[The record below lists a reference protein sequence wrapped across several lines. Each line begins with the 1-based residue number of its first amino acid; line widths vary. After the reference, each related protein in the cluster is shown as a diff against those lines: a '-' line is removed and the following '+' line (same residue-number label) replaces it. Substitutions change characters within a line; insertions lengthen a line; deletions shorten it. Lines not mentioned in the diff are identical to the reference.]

1 MADRKGLEREREPE
15 LEHRELQ
22 ELLPWYV
29 NGTLEPVEREAVERH
44 LKACAACRYELEE
57 LRGLQA
63 AVSSAPEAE
72 TTAGVGVEI
81 ALQRTLARIGARGAA
96 TPRTQRRRRKLREWL
111 FLPRPALA
119 LPVLALIFLGLGV
132 VLGVQLALRTPVIG
146 DFPGPGEHAAPLTER
161 YFAYPRQILGEGTFT
176 LRVGERPLLQEAFTL
191 EQVEDGTLL
200 LTSNVRALQSGD
212 LTAAQR
218 FKLTSAFRPLSY
230 SLQGPLVYG
239 GSRAD
244 ASFTREE
251 AILTVCCTLTEEGQQ
266 IQRRLIPLPPG
277 EEPVL
282 YDFSV
287 LSHFEVLYRVIA
299 ERLRR
304 GASVKELR
312 FTALTPQALRAE
324 PLVIE
329 RVEPAALLSDGRRV
343 DVTRYVLRFGSEENP
358 FRVEL
363 YALDTEEVLLAV
375 NFPAQPRLPSSE
387 ANFAYRSDLY
397 PNGLRSAEE
406 ER

>member
-1 MADRKGLEREREPE
+1 MEDRKGLDRERG
-15 LEHRELQ
+15 HRELQ

-29 NGTLEPVEREAVERH
+29 NGTLESSEREAVERH
-44 LKACAACRYELEE
+44 LQTCAACRRELEE

-63 AVSSAPEAE
+63 AVAAAPEE
-72 TTAGVGVEI
+72 RNIEVEA
-81 ALQRTLARIGARGAA
+81 ALRRTLARIEAHKAGKSQPQR
-96 TPRTQRRRRKLREWL
+96 QRRRPLWERLL
-111 FLPRPALA
+111 LPRPALA
-119 LPVLALIFLGLGV
+119 FPVLALVFLGLGV

-146 DFPGPGEHAAPLTER
+146 DLPGPGERAAPLTER

-191 EQVEDGTLL
+191 EQVEDGALL
-200 LTSNVRALQSGD
+200 LTSNIRALQSGD
-212 LTAAQR
+212 LTAVQR
-218 FKLTSAFRPLSY
+218 LKLTADLRPLSY

-244 ASFTREE
+244 ATLGPEE

-266 IQRRLIPLPPG
+266 IQRRLIPLSPA

-287 LSHFEVLYRVIA
+287 LSHFEILYRVIA

-324 PLVIE
+324 PLIVE

-343 DVTRYVLRFGSEENP
+343 EVTRYVLRFGSASNP

-363 YALDTEEVLLAV
+363 YALDAEGVLLAV
-375 NFPAQPRLPSSE
+375 NFPVQPRLPSSE

-397 PNGLRSAEE
+397 PNGLRLAAEE
-406 ER
+406 